1 MLGFRGSAGDNFA
14 RNVMKMEI
22 ASSDMQ
28 LRETDLEQSRKD
40 HGSRIAAHL
49 AMLIGVLLLLF
60 LLVRP
65 LFVSSTAKEKKDF
78 FYQYT
83 AQKMNDYKPGYFL
96 YEELTDP
103 VALMQ
108 TGVWS
113 AYAGEMDDPEAAV
126 ADWLGEGY
134 AVQSWDDLVEAESAR
149 LWEEWYYGT
158 EDITSDD
165 FILREIDRCRAGKS
179 LPGLGDS
186 TWLVTD
192 PAGVR
197 YILVRPGEKGWYIQP
212 LAEFQ

>member
-22 ASSDMQ
+22 ASSDMK

-65 LFVSSTAKEKKDF
+65 LFVSSTEQEKKEF

-96 YEELTDP
+96 YEELSDP

-113 AYAGEMDDPEAAV
+113 AYVGAMDDPKEAV

-134 AVQSWDDLVEAESAR
+134 TVQSWSDLVETESAR

-158 EDITSDD
+158 EDIASDD
-165 FILREIDRCRAGKS
+165 FILREIDRSRANKA
-179 LPGLGDS
+179 LPGLGDD

-192 PAGVR
+192 PAGVK
-197 YILVRPGEKGWYIQP
+197 YILVRPGEEGWYIQP
-212 LAEFQ
+212 LADFQ